1 MIKQIKSKL
10 NFELAKHQK
19 GDSKFRIT
27 HVHSTNDTYDELSFG
42 NNFNILTKIRP
53 DLGVTFT
60 IVDEID
66 NKLIL
71 AYDEKTTTNIV
82 GFNTSY
88 TKYKTKYHAFNKNE
102 FLKQITYLKSSQQSW
117 DKTISEWFWELSD
130 WPRIDFRLMDDQ
142 III

>member
-88 TKYKTKYHAFNKNE
+88 TKYETKYHAFNKNE

>member
-88 TKYKTKYHAFNKNE
+88 TKYETKYHAFNKNE
-102 FLKQITYLKSSQQSW
+102 FLKQITYLENQNPSQQS
-117 DKTISEWFWELSD
+117 
-130 WPRIDFRLMDDQ
+130 
-142 III
+142 

>member
-10 NFELAKHQK
+10 NFELTKRQK

-27 HVHSTNDTYDELSFG
+27 HIHTTNDTYNELAFG

-60 IVDEID
+60 IIDEID
-66 NKLIL
+66 DKIIL

-88 TKYKTKYHAFNKNE
+88 TKYETKYHAFNKNE
-102 FLKQITYLKSSQQSW
+102 FLKQITYLKNQNPSQQSW
-117 DKTISEWFWELSD
+117 DEVISEWSWEPLD
-130 WPRIDFRLMDDQ
+130 CPRIHFRFMSD
-142 III
+142 